1 MIIKMDFD
9 TIKCNQAKGVKI
21 KQGDKQITPYLVL
34 YADESNI
41 DEAVEWSRGNK
52 QVALLYFVGD
62 NEILASKDV
71 SNSKVA
77 IKLLPDIIDDK
88 FISNLAEIPQNVRI
102 ICKLPEGYSNMRQIY
117 TLSQLYSNIRFCGGN
132 LISLLHC
139 KLGCISAEDLGRKGK
154 QGLQISDC
162 FAVEKPV
169 DIDRATQEIIFEK
182 IAVSPSATKSESKSK
197 SKSTKTVLPS
207 FATLGG
213 IDSF

>member
-62 NEILASKDV
+62 NEILVSKDL
-71 SNSKVA
+71 SNSKIA
-77 IKLLPDIIDDK
+77 IKLLPDRIDDE
-88 FISNLAEIPQNVRI
+88 FISNLAKVPQSVRI
-102 ICKLPEGYSNMRQIY
+102 ICKLPEGYSDMRQVY
-117 TLSQLYSNIRFCGGN
+117 TLSRLYPNIRFCGGN

-162 FAVEKPV
+162 FAIEKPV
-169 DIDRATQEIIFEK
+169 DIDRATQEVVFEQ
-182 IAVSPSATKSESKSK
+182 ITVSPSVTKFEGKSK